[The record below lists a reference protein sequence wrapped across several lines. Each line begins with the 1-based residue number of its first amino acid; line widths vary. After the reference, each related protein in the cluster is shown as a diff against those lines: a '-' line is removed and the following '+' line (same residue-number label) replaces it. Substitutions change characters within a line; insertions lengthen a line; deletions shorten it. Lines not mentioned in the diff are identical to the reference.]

1 LIEVFFDGLCQ
12 PINPG
17 GIACYAFVVRR
28 GDKIVHSEYGL
39 AATPFSKDSTNN
51 VAEYTALVKS
61 LEWLSSNKVNEPVRI
76 RSDSRLVVSQM
87 NGEFKVKSK
96 RIIPLHEKAV
106 ELKNSFPELEI
117 AWVPRQEN
125 READALTNRAYRE
138 ALRNRLSR
146 VQP

>member
-1 LIEVFFDGLCQ
+1 
-12 PINPG
+12 
-17 GIACYAFVVRR
+17 
-28 GDKIVHSEYGL
+28 
-39 AATPFSKDSTNN
+39 
-51 VAEYTALVKS
+51 
-61 LEWLSSNKVNEPVRI
+61 
-76 RSDSRLVVSQM
+76 M